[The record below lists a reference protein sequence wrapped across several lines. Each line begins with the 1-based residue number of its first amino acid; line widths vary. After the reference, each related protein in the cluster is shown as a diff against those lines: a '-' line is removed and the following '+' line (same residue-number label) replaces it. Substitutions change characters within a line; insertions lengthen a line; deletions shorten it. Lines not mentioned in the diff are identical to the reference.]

1 MLLISCIS
9 LLCSCYAAVPFMLVG
24 EVVGNLECSNCFE
37 KIPKAPMNKGSYND
51 EMKKD
56 GLWEIYYTSGQGG
69 NLKLKAS
76 FKDGIPEGPWETYDV
91 SGKLESKGSYKD
103 GQKEGPWEN
112 YYVSGKLKSKG
123 SYKDGQQK
131 GPWEFYYAS
140 GKLRKKMSL

>member
-1 MLLISCIS
+1 MKKILLISCIS

-76 FKDGIPEGPWETYDV
+76 FKDGKP
-91 SGKLESKGSYKD
+91 
-103 GQKEGPWEN
+103 EGPWEN